1 MKWRT
6 EVSIPP
12 GSTPVGYTSRVLLL
26 GSCFATHLSEK
37 LSYYQFPGLGNP
49 FGVLFH
55 PFPIENLIRRAV
67 EDRQFTAG
75 DFMES
80 RGRWVCLE
88 THSSLS
94 GDTAGETM
102 KQCNRALQNLRQA
115 LECSTHTVLT
125 LGTAYGFHH
134 LPSGQIAANCHK
146 LPAGNFRRELSTPE
160 SLKESLSR
168 ILDLLR
174 SLRSDMNC
182 LLTVSPVRH
191 IRDGL
196 VENQR
201 SKAHLITAVQDLV
214 QNGAAEYFPSY
225 EVFMDE
231 LRDYRFYDQD
241 LIHPS
246 SAAVDYVWERFEQ
259 AWVDPEAR
267 PVMKEVAAIRKGLAH
282 RPLHGNTPEHQK
294 FRESLHLQ
302 IQRLQNRF
310 PHMDFGNEGSD

>member
-6 EVSIPP
+6 EVTIPP
-12 GSTPVGYTSRVLLL
+12 GSAPVGYTSQVLLL

-37 LSYYQFPGLGNP
+37 LSYYQFPCLSNP
-49 FGVLFH
+49 FGVIFH
-55 PFPIENLIRRAV
+55 PDPIENLIRRAV
-67 EDRQFTAG
+67 EDRQFTVR

-80 RGRWVCLE
+80 RGRWVCLQ

-94 GDTAGETM
+94 GASVEEAV
-102 KQCNRALQNLRQA
+102 KQSNQALQNLKQA
-115 LECSTHTVLT
+115 LENSTHAVLT
-125 LGTAYGFHH
+125 LGTAYGFRH
-134 LPSGQIAANCHK
+134 LPTGQLVANCHK
-146 LPAGNFRRELSTPE
+146 LPAGNFGRELSTPE

-168 ILDLLR
+168 ILDMLR
-174 SLRSDMNC
+174 SRRSDMTC

-201 SKAHLITAVQDLV
+201 SKAHLITAVQGLV
-214 QNGAAEYFPSY
+214 ENGTAEYFPSY
-225 EVFMDE
+225 ELFMDE
-231 LRDYRFYDQD
+231 LRDYRFYDRD

-267 PVMKEVAAIRKGLAH
+267 PAMKEVAAVRKALAH

-294 FRESLHLQ
+294 FREALQ
-302 IQRLQNRF
+302 VQIRKLQSRF
-310 PHMDFGNEGSD
+310 PHMDFGDLGSP